1 MSESAKKHII
11 ERIIEANYH
20 LVQSVIKKDTKKITK
35 YKGQLDNLIA
45 FVLNEN
51 QTV

>member
-1 MSESAKKHII
+1 MSEATKKHII

-20 LVQSVIKKDTKKITK
+20 LVQSVIKKDIKKITK
-35 YKGQLDNLIA
+35 YKSQLDNLIT